1 MGRRDAGLFTIL
13 LKCFSALTA
22 PTVPYKVHLKSPRVV
37 GFVSSRGNRDY
48 MEDAAA
54 VCALELDPGEL
65 ERSLPLKAEWNP
77 NDAGDRELAGQVQ
90 YFAIFDG

>member
-1 MGRRDAGLFTIL
+1 
-13 LKCFSALTA
+13 
-22 PTVPYKVHLKSPRVV
+22 
-37 GFVSSRGNRDY
+37 